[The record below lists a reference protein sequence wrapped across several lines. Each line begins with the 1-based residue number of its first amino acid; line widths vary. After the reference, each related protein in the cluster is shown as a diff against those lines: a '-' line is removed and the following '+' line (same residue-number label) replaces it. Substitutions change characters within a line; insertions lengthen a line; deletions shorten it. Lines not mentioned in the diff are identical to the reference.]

1 MTSAGA
7 LAKLRG
13 SGVAAAASIVAVVAI
28 CTGAIALSDHDL
40 TGQAESNAAVLIP
53 ADGHVEWFVD
63 QDGVVRSTE
72 STRATGVEE
81 FLTLPSMA
89 AQALLGVLS
98 EDEVRNATLW
108 RETTTTVTDDETT
121 QNGELF
127 RFTDAGVESMV
138 AWGGDVSFI
147 YTPGM
152 LVLPADVAPGSSWEG
167 EGTAFVGGSLHYRS
181 RFTAHEPENASLI
194 EKADADDPRG
204 CIETRGIIDYLDE
217 AGTVLITIDETDLW
231 CPGRGRVAIDAT
243 VGDTVVI
250 QAGIDA
256 PRLQSQSA
264 TKSLGAWTDP
274 RGWRD
279 RELQTVRRDPVYGE
293 DEGIPSYSVVPALT
307 ASGILVST
315 RDSGDD
321 LVALRYDASDRT
333 LVHHWIG
340 HPGGQAIALGAVGD
354 IILVTTSSR
363 RIVAYSD
370 AGQRLWM
377 RDTNDLTIAAPV
389 SDGAGNAI
397 IVGLDGVVT
406 SVDAVS
412 GKTRWET
419 PIGADVDQRPVVGA
433 ETVIVVD
440 RAGRVIALDR
450 ADGDIRWEANGT
462 EAYGIA
468 IADDLVVIAGGD
480 SWVTSYRLAT
490 GMKLWDARYLGL
502 PSAVQVAAGHIIV
515 VSDEESVAFA
525 PDDGT
530 ILWVREGASHA
541 IGDGKRLVL
550 VDRDSAI
557 LVDDQG
563 KTVLEWEL
571 QVDSDELS
579 RHVIAGRDGIWS
591 VQSLN
596 SALRIGEP

>member
-7 LAKLRG
+7 LAKLGG
-13 SGVAAAASIVAVVAI
+13 SSVAAAVSIVAVVAV
-28 CTGAIALSDHDL
+28 CTGAIALSDQQAS
-40 TGQAESNAAVLIP
+40 GQDESNAAVLIP

-72 STRATGVEE
+72 SSRATGVEE

-89 AQALLGVLS
+89 AHALLGGLS
-98 EDEVRNATLW
+98 DSEVRNATLW
-108 RETTTTVTDDETT
+108 RETTTTVTDGETT

-138 AWGGDVSFI
+138 VWGGEVSFL
-147 YTPGM
+147 YTPGL
-152 LVLPADVAPGSSWEG
+152 LVLPTDVAPGSSWQG
-167 EGTAFVGGSLHYRS
+167 EGTAFVNESLNYRS
-181 RFTAHEPENASLI
+181 RFTAHEPENASLL
-194 EKADADDPRG
+194 KNARVNDPRG
-204 CIETRGIIDYLDE
+204 CIETRGVIEYLDDAGALLLTINE
-217 AGTVLITIDETDLW
+217 ADLW

-243 VGDTVVI
+243 VEDTVVI

-264 TKSLGAWTDP
+264 TRSIGAWTDP
-274 RGWRD
+274 SAWRD

-307 ASGILVST
+307 ASGIIVST

-321 LVALRYDASDRT
+321 LVALRYDASDRS

-340 HPGGQAIALGAVGD
+340 HPGGHAIALGAVGD
-354 IILVTTSSR
+354 IIIVTTSSR

-370 AGQRLWM
+370 AGERLWT
-377 RDTNDLTIAAPV
+377 RDTNDLVVAAPV

-406 SVDAVS
+406 SVDAIS

-419 PIGADVDQRPVVGA
+419 PIGADVDQRAVAGVD
-433 ETVIVVD
+433 TVIVVD
-440 RAGRVIALDR
+440 RAGRVVALDR
-450 ADGDIRWEANGT
+450 SDGDIRWDANGT

-468 IADDLVVIAGGD
+468 IADDVVVVAQGD
-480 SWVTSYRLAT
+480 SWVTSYRLTT
-490 GMKLWDARYLGL
+490 GTKLWDARYLGL
-502 PSAVQVAAGHIIV
+502 PSAVQAAAGQVVV
-515 VSDEESVAFA
+515 VSDEESVAFD

-530 ILWVREGASHA
+530 ILWSRDGASHA
-541 IGDGKRLVL
+541 IGDGKHVIL
-550 VDRDSAI
+550 VDRDSAT

-563 KTVLEWEL
+563 ETVLEWKI
-571 QVDSDELS
+571 QVETDALS
-579 RHVIAGRDGIWS
+579 RHVLAGRDGIWS